1 MRNIEQMTDYEIAQ
15 YLRTNRNKAVIVWGS
30 EDVKA
35 KAEEMGVELSDVE
48 IDQILRNIDGDYDAE
63 QGVSWFEIESE
74 IDTILENR

>member
-15 YLRTNRNKAVIVWGS
+15 YLRINRNKAVILWGS

-63 QGVSWFEIESE
+63 YGVSWFEVESE
-74 IDTILENR
+74 IDIILENR